1 MNGQPRPDPHDILA
15 AEAARTLAPPKPPT
29 AAELSELR
37 SYAVA
42 VAALAAKAGQL
53 APALPGHEWRCR
65 SAAAEL
71 AKLQVEAWQRV
82 AQLEK
87 EVKR

>member
-1 MNGQPRPDPHDILA
+1 MTAPDPHAVLA
-15 AEAARTLAPPKPPT
+15 AHAAEREFGRPKPPT

-82 AQLEK
+82 AQMER
-87 EVKR
+87 EIKR